1 MKRERAMSIDTDA
14 SIARRKVRARAAR
27 LSAVLFGGLFVGFL
41 LLVVV
46 FIEYRRAIDW
56 VDHTHK
62 VISTVEDLQS
72 NLSDAESSQR
82 GYLLSQDRA
91 HLASYEEGVERSR
104 ALLDR
109 LGSLT
114 VDNPVQQDKVKA
126 LRALTADRLGR
137 MAEVLRQVED
147 AGIGAALAMV
157 REGTGAD
164 MMTEIRRLTATMRAE
179 EDMLLARR
187 SRHATILELL
197 MIAYGLLFVTGTG
210 WLGYTTVRRLERDYQ
225 AERAEGQALALALQE
240 NHILLDEVNHRVKN
254 SLQIVANLLR
264 TQALRHRSGEV
275 RRELLDSSS
284 RVLAIA
290 EVHRRLYG
298 NGAVYDTVEL
308 SDLIRSIAE
317 NAVPSGYEGSGGEP
331 AMSLAVGR
339 PLPAPVDTAVPVALI
354 VNELLTNS
362 YKHAFPD
369 GRTGTVRLDMEVDGN
384 EVRIDVADD
393 GIGLPDEVA
402 SNGGGF
408 GLNTVRNLTRQI
420 RGRLEIE
427 RLTPGT
433 RFLLTF
439 PMKPGTPT
447 RA

>member
-1 MKRERAMSIDTDA
+1 MSINTDA

-27 LSAVLFGGLFVGFL
+27 VSAVLFGGLFVGFL

-56 VDHTHK
+56 VDHTHN

-91 HLASYEEGVERSR
+91 HLASYQEGVERSR
-104 ALLDR
+104 ALVDR

-114 VDNPVQQDKVKA
+114 VDNPVQQEKVKA
-126 LRALTADRLGR
+126 LRTLTADRLGR

-147 AGIGAALAMV
+147 AGIGPALAMV
-157 REGTGAD
+157 RDGTGAG
-164 MMTEIRRLTATMRAE
+164 MMAEIRRLTATMRAE

-197 MIAYGLLFVTGTG
+197 MIAYGLLFVTVTG

-225 AERAEGQALALALQE
+225 AERAEGQALAVALQE
-240 NHILLDEVNHRVKN
+240 NRILLDEVNHRVKN

-275 RRELLDSSS
+275 RQELLDSSS

-298 NGAVYDTVEL
+298 EGAVYDTVEL

-317 NAVPSGYEGSGGEP
+317 NAIPSSGAGGGEP
-331 AMSLAVGR
+331 AMSVAVGT

-369 GRTGTVRLDMEVDGN
+369 GRTGTVRLDMEVEGN

-402 SNGGGF
+402 SSGGGGF

-447 RA
+447 QA

>member
-1 MKRERAMSIDTDA
+1 MSINTDA
-14 SIARRKVRARAAR
+14 SSARRKVRARAAR

-62 VISTVEDLQS
+62 VISTVEELQS
-72 NLSDAESSQR
+72 NLADAESSQR

-91 HLASYEEGVERSR
+91 YLASYEEGVERSR

-114 VDNPVQQDKVKA
+114 VDNPAQQDKVKS
-126 LRALTADRLGR
+126 LRALTADRLAR

-147 AGIGAALAMV
+147 AGLGRALDMA
-157 REGTGAD
+157 RDGTGAG
-164 MMTEIRRLTATMRAE
+164 MMAEIRRMTATMRAE

-197 MIAYGLLFVTGTG
+197 MIAYGLLFVTVTG

-240 NHILLDEVNHRVKN
+240 NRILLDEVNHRVKN

-275 RRELLDSSS
+275 RQELLDSSS

-298 NGAVYDTVEL
+298 EGAVYDTVEL

-317 NAVPSGYEGSGGEP
+317 NAIPSSGEGGGEP
-331 AMSLAVGR
+331 AMSVAVGT

-402 SNGGGF
+402 SSGGGGF

-447 RA
+447 QA

>member
-1 MKRERAMSIDTDA
+1 MPTNTDA
-14 SIARRKVRARAAR
+14 SLARRKVRARAAR
-27 LSAVLFGGLFVGFL
+27 VSAVLFGGLFVGFL
-41 LLVVV
+41 LLVGV

-56 VDHTHK
+56 VDHTHM

-82 GYLLSQDRA
+82 GFLLSQDRD
-91 HLASYEEGVERSR
+91 HLASYEEGVESSR

-114 VDNPVQQDKVKA
+114 VDNPAQQDKVKA
-126 LRALTADRLGR
+126 LRALTADRLAR

-147 AGIGAALAMV
+147 GGIERALEMA
-157 REGTGAD
+157 REGTGASL
-164 MMTEIRRLTATMRAE
+164 MAEIRRMTATMRAE
-179 EDMLLARR
+179 EDQLLARR

-197 MIAYGLLFVTGTG
+197 MIAYGLLFVTVTG
-210 WLGYTTVRRLERDYQ
+210 WLGYTTVRRLERDYR
-225 AERAEGQALALALQE
+225 AERAEGQALAVALQE
-240 NHILLDEVNHRVKN
+240 NRILLDEVNHRVKN

-264 TQALRHRSGEV
+264 TQALRHRSQEV
-275 RRELLDSSS
+275 RQELLDSSS

-298 NGAVYDTVEL
+298 EGAVYDTVEL

-317 NAVPSGYEGSGGEP
+317 NAVPSNSDGGADGGGEP
-331 AMSLAVGR
+331 AMSVAVGT
-339 PLPAPVDTAVPVALI
+339 PLPAPVHTAVPVALI

-369 GRTGTVRLDMEVDGN
+369 GRTGTVRLDMEVDGD

-393 GIGLPDEVA
+393 GIGLPEGVA
-402 SNGGGF
+402 SSSGGGF

-439 PMKPGTPT
+439 PMKPGAPT
-447 RA
+447 QA

>member
-1 MKRERAMSIDTDA
+1 MSINTDV

-27 LSAVLFGGLFVGFL
+27 VSAVLFGGLFVGFL

-62 VISTVEDLQS
+62 VISTVEELQS

-82 GYLLSQDRA
+82 GYLLSQNRA

-114 VDNPVQQDKVKA
+114 VDNPAQQDKVKS
-126 LRALTADRLGR
+126 LRALTADRLAR
-137 MAEVLRQVED
+137 MAEVLRQVEES
-147 AGIGAALAMV
+147 GLGRALDMA
-157 REGTGAD
+157 RDGTGVG
-164 MMTEIRRLTATMRAE
+164 MMTEIRRLTATMRAG

-197 MIAYGLLFVTGTG
+197 MIAYGLLFVTVTG

-240 NHILLDEVNHRVKN
+240 NRILLDEVNHRVKN

-275 RRELLDSSS
+275 RQELLDSSS

-298 NGAVYDTVEL
+298 EGAVYDTVEL

-317 NAVPSGYEGSGGEP
+317 NAIPSGGDGGGEP
-331 AMSLAVGR
+331 AMSVALGT

-402 SNGGGF
+402 SSGGGGF

-447 RA
+447 QA

>member
-1 MKRERAMSIDTDA
+1 MPINTDA
-14 SIARRKVRARAAR
+14 SLARRKVRAHAAR
-27 LSAVLFGGLFVGFL
+27 LSAVLFVGLFIGFL
-41 LLVVV
+41 ILVGV
-46 FIEYRRAIDW
+46 FFEYRRAIDW

-82 GYLLSQDRA
+82 GYLLSQDRS
-91 HLASYEEGVERSR
+91 HLMSYREGVERSR

-109 LGSLT
+109 LDSLT
-114 VDNPVQQDKVKA
+114 IDNPVQQDKVKT
-126 LRALTADRLGR
+126 LRALTANRLGR
-137 MAEVLRQVED
+137 MAEVLRQSED
-147 AGIGAALAMV
+147 AGMQRALDMA
-157 REGTGAD
+157 REGVGAN
-164 MMTEIRRLTATMRAE
+164 MMAEIRRLTAAMRAD
-179 EDMLLARR
+179 EDLLLARR
-187 SRHATILELL
+187 SHHAMILELL
-197 MIAYGLLFVTGTG
+197 MVAYGLLFVTVTG

-225 AERAEGQALALALQE
+225 AERAEGRALTAALQE
-240 NHILLDEVNHRVKN
+240 NRVLLDEVNHRVKN

-264 TQALRHRSGEV
+264 TQALRHRSQEV
-275 RRELLDSSS
+275 RQELLDSSS

-298 NGAVYDTVEL
+298 EGAVYDTVEL

-317 NAVPSGYEGSGGEP
+317 NAVPSSGDGGGEP
-331 AMSLAVGR
+331 AMSVAVGM
-339 PLPAPVDTAVPVALI
+339 PLPTPVDTAVPVALI

-362 YKHAFPD
+362 YKHAFPN
-369 GRTGTVRLDMEVDGN
+369 GRTGTVRLDMEVEGN

-393 GIGLPDEVA
+393 GIGLPEEVG
-402 SNGGGF
+402 SSGGGF

-420 RGRLEIE
+420 RGQLEIE

-439 PMKPGTPT
+439 PMKPGAPT
-447 RA
+447 QA

>member
-1 MKRERAMSIDTDA
+1 MSINTDA
-14 SIARRKVRARAAR
+14 SIARRMVRARAAR
-27 LSAVLFGGLFVGFL
+27 VSALLLGGLFVGFL
-41 LLVVV
+41 LLVTV

-56 VDHTHK
+56 VDHTRE
-62 VISTVEDLQS
+62 VISAVEALQS
-72 NLSDAESSQR
+72 ALSDTESGER
-82 GYLLSQDRA
+82 GYLLLRDPG
-91 HLASYEEGVERSR
+91 HLAAYEEAREHSR
-104 ALLDR
+104 RLLDSV
-109 LGSLT
+109 GSLT
-114 VDNPVQQDKVKA
+114 ADNPVQQDTLKA
-126 LRALTADRLGR
+126 LRALTAQRLDQIG
-137 MAEVLRQVED
+137 EVLRQAAES
-147 AGIGAALAMV
+147 GLEQALATI
-157 REGTGAD
+157 REGKGAST
-164 MMTEIRRLTATMRAE
+164 MAEIRRLTATMRAE

-197 MIAYGLLFVTGTG
+197 MIAYGLLFVTVTG
-210 WLGYTTVRRLERDYQ
+210 WLGYTTVRRLELDYQ

-240 NHILLDEVNHRVKN
+240 NRILLDEVNHRVKN

-264 TQALRHRSGEV
+264 TQALRHRSQEV
-275 RRELLDSSS
+275 RQELLDSSS

-298 NGAVYDTVEL
+298 DGAVYDTVEL

-317 NAVPSGYEGSGGEP
+317 NAVPSSGAGGGEP
-331 AMSLAVGR
+331 AMSVAVGT
-339 PLPAPVDTAVPVALI
+339 PLAAPVDTAVPVALI

-369 GRTGTVRLDMEVDGN
+369 GRTGTVRLDMEVEGN

-402 SNGGGF
+402 SSSGGGF

-447 RA
+447 QA

>member
-1 MKRERAMSIDTDA
+1 MSINTDA

-27 LSAVLFGGLFVGFL
+27 VSAVLFGGLFVGFL
-41 LLVVV
+41 LLVGV

-56 VDHTHK
+56 VDHTHM

-91 HLASYEEGVERSR
+91 HLVSYQEGVERSR
-104 ALLDR
+104 ALVDH

-147 AGIGAALAMV
+147 AGIGPALAMV
-157 REGTGAD
+157 RDGTGAG
-164 MMTEIRRLTATMRAE
+164 MMAEIRRLTATMRAE

-197 MIAYGLLFVTGTG
+197 MIAYGLLFVTATG

-225 AERAEGQALALALQE
+225 AERAEGQALAVALQE
-240 NHILLDEVNHRVKN
+240 NRILLDEVNHRVKN

-264 TQALRHRSGEV
+264 TQALRHRSQEV
-275 RRELLDSSS
+275 RQELLDSSS

-298 NGAVYDTVEL
+298 EGAVYDTVEL

-317 NAVPSGYEGSGGEP
+317 NAIPSNSDGGGEP
-331 AMSLAVGR
+331 AMSVAVGT
-339 PLPAPVDTAVPVALI
+339 PLPAPVHTAVPVALI

-369 GRTGTVRLDMEVDGN
+369 GRTGTVRLDMEVDGD

-393 GIGLPDEVA
+393 GIGLPEEVA
-402 SNGGGF
+402 SSSGGGF

-447 RA
+447 QA

>member
-1 MKRERAMSIDTDA
+1 MPTNTDA
-14 SIARRKVRARAAR
+14 SLARRKVRARAAR

-41 LLVVV
+41 ILVGV
-46 FIEYRRAIDW
+46 FFEYRRAIDW

-82 GYLLSQDRA
+82 GYLLSRDRS
-91 HLASYEEGVERSR
+91 HLMSYREGVGRSQ

-109 LGSLT
+109 LDSLT
-114 VDNPVQQDKVKA
+114 IDNPVQQDKVKA
-126 LRALTADRLGR
+126 LRALTTDRLGR
-137 MAEVLRQVED
+137 MAEVLRQAED
-147 AGIGAALAMV
+147 AGVQRALDMV
-157 REGTGAD
+157 REGVGAN
-164 MMTEIRRLTATMRAE
+164 MMVEIRRLTAAMRAD
-179 EDMLLARR
+179 EDLLLARR
-187 SRHATILELL
+187 SRHAMILELL
-197 MIAYGLLFVTGTG
+197 MVAYGLLFVTVTG

-225 AERAEGQALALALQE
+225 AERAEGRALTAALQE
-240 NHILLDEVNHRVKN
+240 NRILLDEVNHRVKN

-264 TQALRHRSGEV
+264 TQALRHRSQEV
-275 RRELLDSSS
+275 RQELLDSSS

-298 NGAVYDTVEL
+298 EGTVYDTVEL

-317 NAVPSGYEGSGGEP
+317 NAIPSNSDGGGEP
-331 AMSLAVGR
+331 AMSVAVGT

-369 GRTGTVRLDMEVDGN
+369 GRTGTVRLDMEVDGD
-384 EVRIDVADD
+384 EVRIDVTDD
-393 GIGLPDEVA
+393 GIGLPDGIA
-402 SNGGGF
+402 SSGGGGF

-447 RA
+447 QA

>member
-1 MKRERAMSIDTDA
+1 MPTDTDT
-14 SIARRKVRARAAR
+14 SLARRTVRARAAR
-27 LSAVLFGGLFVGFL
+27 LSALLLGGLFVGFL

-56 VDHTHK
+56 IDHTHK
-62 VISTVEDLQS
+62 VISTVEELQS
-72 NLSDAESSQR
+72 TLSDAESGQR
-82 GYLLSQDRA
+82 GYLLSLDRS
-91 HLASYEEGVERSR
+91 HLASYEEGRERSQ

-109 LGSLT
+109 IASLT
-114 VDNPVQQDKVKA
+114 ADNPVQQDKVKA
-126 LRALTADRLGR
+126 LRALTANRLNR
-137 MAEVLRQVED
+137 MAEVLRQADEGGVEQ
-147 AGIGAALAMV
+147 ALATV
-157 REGTGAD
+157 REGAAAGTLVD
-164 MMTEIRRLTATMRAE
+164 IRRMIATMRAE
-179 EDMLLARR
+179 EGMLLAKR

-197 MIAYGLLFVTGTG
+197 MIAYGIVFVTVAG
-210 WLGYTTVRRLERDYQ
+210 WLGYSTVRRLERDYR
-225 AERAEGQALALALQE
+225 AERAEGQALSTALQE
-240 NHILLDEVNHRVKN
+240 NRVLLDEVNHRVKN

-264 TQALRHRSGEV
+264 TQAMRHRSPEV
-275 RRELLDSSS
+275 RQELLDSSS

-298 NGAVYDTVEL
+298 EGAVYDTVEL

-317 NAVPSGYEGSGGEP
+317 NAIPPAGTGEP
-331 AMSLAVGR
+331 SMNMAVQA
-339 PLPAPVDTAVPVALI
+339 PLTAPVDTAVPVALI

-369 GRTGTVRLDMEVDGN
+369 GRRGTVKVDMAVQGG

-393 GIGLPDEVA
+393 GVGLPEEIA
-402 SNGGGF
+402 SSGGGF

-420 RGRLEIE
+420 RGSLEIE

-439 PMKPGTPT
+439 PIKPRSPT
-447 RA
+447 EA

>member
-1 MKRERAMSIDTDA
+1 MVINTDA
-14 SIARRKVRARAAR
+14 SIARRQARARAAS
-27 LSAVLFGGLFVGFL
+27 LSAVLFGGLFGGFL
-41 LLVVV
+41 LLAVV

-82 GYLLSQDRA
+82 GYLLTQDRD
-91 HLASYEEGVERSR
+91 HLASYEEGVARSR

-109 LGSLT
+109 FGSLT
-114 VDNPVQQDKVKA
+114 VDNPAQQDKVKA
-126 LRALTADRLGR
+126 LRALTADRLNR

-147 AGIGAALAMV
+147 AGIGRALDMA
-157 REGTGAD
+157 REGTGANL
-164 MMTEIRRLTATMRAE
+164 MAEIRRMTAAMRAE

-197 MIAYGLLFVTGTG
+197 MIAYGLLFVTVTG

-225 AERAEGQALALALQE
+225 AERAEGQALAAALQE
-240 NHILLDEVNHRVKN
+240 NRILLDEVNHRVKN

-264 TQALRHRSGEV
+264 TQALRHRSQEV
-275 RRELLDSSS
+275 REELLDSSS

-298 NGAVYDTVEL
+298 EGAVYDTVEL

-317 NAVPSGYEGSGGEP
+317 NAVPSGTDEP
-331 AMSLAVGR
+331 AMSVAVGT

-362 YKHAFPD
+362 YKHAFPG
-369 GRTGTVRLDMEVDGN
+369 GRTGTVRLDMEVEGD

-393 GIGLPDEVA
+393 GIGLPEEVA
-402 SNGGGF
+402 ISGGGF

-439 PMKPGTPT
+439 PMKPGSPT
-447 RA
+447 QA

>member
-1 MKRERAMSIDTDA
+1 MPTNTDA
-14 SIARRKVRARAAR
+14 SLARRKVRARAAR
-27 LSAVLFGGLFVGFL
+27 VSAVLFGGLFVGFL
-41 LLVVV
+41 LLVGV

-56 VDHTHK
+56 VDHTHM

-72 NLSDAESSQR
+72 DLSDAESSQR
-82 GYLLSQDRA
+82 GFLLSQDRD
-91 HLASYEEGVERSR
+91 HLASYEEGVESSR

-114 VDNPVQQDKVKA
+114 VDNPAQQDKVKA
-126 LRALTADRLGR
+126 LRALTADRLAR

-147 AGIGAALAMV
+147 GGIERALAMV
-157 REGTGAD
+157 RDGSGAG
-164 MMTEIRRLTATMRAE
+164 MMAEIRRMTATMRAE
-179 EDMLLARR
+179 EDQLLARR

-197 MIAYGLLFVTGTG
+197 MIAYGLLFVTVTG
-210 WLGYTTVRRLERDYQ
+210 WLGYTTVRRLERDYR
-225 AERAEGQALALALQE
+225 AERAEGQALAVALQE
-240 NHILLDEVNHRVKN
+240 NRILLDEVNHRVKN

-264 TQALRHRSGEV
+264 TQALRHRSQEV
-275 RRELLDSSS
+275 RQELLDSSS

-298 NGAVYDTVEL
+298 EGAVYDTVEL

-317 NAVPSGYEGSGGEP
+317 NAIPSNSDGGGEP
-331 AMSLAVGR
+331 AMSVAVGT

-369 GRTGTVRLDMEVDGN
+369 GRTGTVRLDMEVEGN
-384 EVRIDVADD
+384 EVHIDVTDD
-393 GIGLPDEVA
+393 GIGLPEGVA
-402 SNGGGF
+402 SSSGGGF

-420 RGRLEIE
+420 RGQLEIE

-439 PMKPGTPT
+439 PMKPGAPT
-447 RA
+447 QA

>member
-1 MKRERAMSIDTDA
+1 MSIRTDA
-14 SIARRKVRARAAR
+14 SSARRQVRARAAR
-27 LSAVLFGGLFVGFL
+27 VSALLFGGLFVGFL

-46 FIEYRRAIDW
+46 FVEYRRAIDW

-72 NLSDAESSQR
+72 SLSDAESSQR
-82 GYLLSQDRA
+82 GYLLSQDRDQ
-91 HLASYEEGVERSR
+91 LASYEQGVARSR

-114 VDNPVQQDKVKA
+114 ADNPVQQDKVKA
-126 LRALTADRLGR
+126 LRALTTDRLDR

-147 AGIGAALAMV
+147 AGIGRAFDMA
-157 REGTGAD
+157 REGTGAG
-164 MMTEIRRLTATMRAE
+164 MMAEIRRTTAAMRAE
-179 EDMLLARR
+179 ESDLLARR
-187 SRHATILELL
+187 SRQATILELL
-197 MIAYGLLFVTGTG
+197 MIGYGLLFVTVAG
-210 WLGYTTVRRLERDYQ
+210 WRGYTTVRRLERDYQ
-225 AERAEGQALALALQE
+225 AEWAEGQALAKALQE
-240 NHILLDEVNHRVKN
+240 NRILLDEVNHRVRN

-275 RRELLDSSS
+275 REELLESSG

-298 NGAVYDTVEL
+298 EGAVYDTVEL

-317 NAVPSGYEGSGGEP
+317 NAIPASGCGGGEP
-331 AMSLAVGR
+331 AMNVAVGT
-339 PLPAPVDTAVPVALI
+339 PLAAPVDTAVPVALI

-369 GRTGTVRLDMEVDGN
+369 GRTGSVRLDMEVEGN

-402 SNGGGF
+402 RGGGGF

-439 PMKPGTPT
+439 PLKPGTPT

>member
-1 MKRERAMSIDTDA
+1 MPTNTDA
-14 SIARRKVRARAAR
+14 SLARRKVRARAAR
-27 LSAVLFGGLFVGFL
+27 LSAVLLGGLFVGFL
-41 LLVVV
+41 ILVGV

-82 GYLLSQDRA
+82 GYLLSRDRS
-91 HLASYEEGVERSR
+91 HLMSYRAGVERSR

-109 LGSLT
+109 LDSLT
-114 VDNPVQQDKVKA
+114 IDNPVQQDKVKT

-137 MAEVLRQVED
+137 MAEVLRQSED
-147 AGIGAALAMV
+147 AGMQRALDMV
-157 REGTGAD
+157 REGVGAN
-164 MMTEIRRLTATMRAE
+164 MMAEIRRLTAAMRAD
-179 EDMLLARR
+179 EDLLLARR
-187 SRHATILELL
+187 SRHAMILELL
-197 MIAYGLLFVTGTG
+197 MVAYGLLFVTVTG

-225 AERAEGQALALALQE
+225 AERAEGRALTVALQE
-240 NHILLDEVNHRVKN
+240 NRVLLDEVNHRVKN

-264 TQALRHRSGEV
+264 TQALRHRSQEV
-275 RRELLDSSS
+275 RQELLDSSS

-298 NGAVYDTVEL
+298 EGAVYDTVEL

-317 NAVPSGYEGSGGEP
+317 NAIPSDSDGGGEP
-331 AMSLAVGR
+331 AMSVAVGT
-339 PLPAPVDTAVPVALI
+339 PLPTPVDTAVPVALI

-362 YKHAFPD
+362 YKHAFPN
-369 GRTGTVRLDMEVDGN
+369 GRTGTVRLDMEVEGN

-393 GIGLPDEVA
+393 GIGLPEEVG
-402 SNGGGF
+402 SSGGGF

-439 PMKPGTPT
+439 PMKPGAPT
-447 RA
+447 QA

>member
-1 MKRERAMSIDTDA
+1 MSINTDA
-14 SIARRKVRARAAR
+14 SIARRMMRARAAR
-27 LSAVLFGGLFVGFL
+27 VSALLLGGLFIGFL
-41 LLVVV
+41 LLVTV

-56 VDHTHK
+56 VDHTRE
-62 VISTVEDLQS
+62 VISAVEALQS
-72 NLSDAESSQR
+72 ALSDTESGER
-82 GYLLSQDRA
+82 GYLLLRDPG
-91 HLASYEEGVERSR
+91 HLAAYEEAREHSR
-104 ALLDR
+104 RLLDSV
-109 LGSLT
+109 GSLT
-114 VDNPVQQDKVKA
+114 ADNPVQQDTLKA
-126 LRALTADRLGR
+126 LRALTAQRLDQIG
-137 MAEVLRQVED
+137 EVLRQAAES
-147 AGIGAALAMV
+147 GLEQALATI
-157 REGTGAD
+157 REGKGAST
-164 MMTEIRRLTATMRAE
+164 MAEIRRLTATMRAE

-197 MIAYGLLFVTGTG
+197 MIAYGLLFVTVTG

-225 AERAEGQALALALQE
+225 AERAEGQALAVALQE
-240 NHILLDEVNHRVKN
+240 NRILLDEVNHRVKN

-264 TQALRHRSGEV
+264 TQALRHRSQEV
-275 RRELLDSSS
+275 RQELLDSSS

-298 NGAVYDTVEL
+298 EGAVYDTVEL

-317 NAVPSGYEGSGGEP
+317 NAVPSNSDGGADGGSEP
-331 AMSLAVGR
+331 AMSVAVGT
-339 PLPAPVDTAVPVALI
+339 PLPAPVHTAVPVALI

-369 GRTGTVRLDMEVDGN
+369 GRTGTVRLDMEVDGD
-384 EVRIDVADD
+384 EVHIDVTDD
-393 GIGLPDEVA
+393 GIGLPEGVA
-402 SNGGGF
+402 SSSGGGF

-439 PMKPGTPT
+439 PMKPGAPT
-447 RA
+447 QA

>member
-1 MKRERAMSIDTDA
+1 MSINTDA
-14 SIARRKVRARAAR
+14 SLARKQVRARAAR
-27 LSAVLFGGLFVGFL
+27 VSAVLFGGLFVGFL
-41 LLVVV
+41 LLVFV

-72 NLSDAESSQR
+72 SLSDAESSQR
-82 GYLLSQDRA
+82 GYLLSQDRDQF
-91 HLASYEEGVERSR
+91 ASYEQGVARSR

-109 LGSLT
+109 LGVLT
-114 VDNPVQQDKVKA
+114 ADNPVQQDKVKA
-126 LRALTADRLGR
+126 LHALTADRLER

-147 AGIGAALAMV
+147 AGLGRAFDMA
-157 REGTGAD
+157 REGTGAG
-164 MMTEIRRLTATMRAE
+164 MMAEIRRTTAAMRAE
-179 EDMLLARR
+179 ESQLLARR
-187 SRHATILELL
+187 SRQATILELL
-197 MIAYGLLFVTGTG
+197 MIGYGLLFVTVAG
-210 WLGYTTVRRLERDYQ
+210 WRGYTTVRRLERDYQ
-225 AERAEGQALALALQE
+225 AEWAEGQALAAALQE
-240 NHILLDEVNHRVKN
+240 NRVLLDEVNHRVKN

-264 TQALRHRSGEV
+264 TQALRHRSPEV
-275 RRELLDSSS
+275 REELLESSG

-298 NGAVYDTVEL
+298 EGAVYDTVEL

-317 NAVPSGYEGSGGEP
+317 NAIPASGGGGGAGEP
-331 AMSLAVGR
+331 TISVAVGT
-339 PLPAPVDTAVPVALI
+339 PLAAPVDTAVPVALI

-369 GRTGTVRLDMEVDGN
+369 GRTGTVRLDMEVEGN

-402 SNGGGF
+402 STGGGGF

-439 PMKPGTPT
+439 PMRPGKPT